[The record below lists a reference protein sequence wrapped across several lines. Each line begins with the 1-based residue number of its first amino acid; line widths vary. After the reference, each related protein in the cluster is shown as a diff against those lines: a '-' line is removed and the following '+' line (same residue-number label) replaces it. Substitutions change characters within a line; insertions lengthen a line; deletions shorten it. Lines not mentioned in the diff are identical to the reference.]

1 METFRPQTPPLSKF
15 YLFLVVCFG
24 FAAAAVLF
32 GWVFGSSD
40 EYVPNGF
47 AASSRSLNSM
57 LGAVL
62 TSITLV
68 ISLTSNLYTPRLV
81 QLFLTH
87 PVILVG
93 LCTMVAAHMFS
104 ATAMFF
110 TAASPYHD
118 VFLATSTLLTYC
130 AYAGIL
136 PFLYTVSQFLRPSYF
151 MPLLLK
157 KALTTVRSLPTTR
170 QLGITNSQVYSQIN
184 VITNICFTGMRRGD
198 RQLALLTLSCLHD
211 ILMEI
216 IGLDKVKS
224 RRWRQ
229 GTPFYSASLA
239 KEGRE
244 YLHNAEIW
252 PEAYMLAQIVQI
264 MDHADA
270 RQNEL
275 LSATAERLIHSF
287 KLAIKQHSETTV
299 ELHILVFNTLMRL
312 ALDDKDLRKFQNLS
326 YHYRVL
332 IEATWEHQRW
342 MNEAVRHLLHYGKM
356 AKKTKLAFGI
366 DTVLFD
372 LGDILLALA
381 QQDEYTALTF
391 LHIYA
396 GPAWLETA
404 HEDGPEANSAW
415 RSIIRVYW
423 ETRARDY
430 VLLAETLQSE
440 FLDEAKHRHLL
451 KKIIE
456 DNRPLHWEY
465 NDRLMRFAYLTP
477 EAEKLAASYSTE
489 LD

>member
-1 METFRPQTPPLSKF
+1 MTTFRPQTPTLSRF
-15 YLFLVVCFG
+15 YLFFIVCFG
-24 FAAAAVLF
+24 FVGAAALF
-32 GWVFGSSD
+32 GLIFGSSD
-40 EYVPNGF
+40 DYVPNGF

-81 QLFLTH
+81 QLFVTH

-93 LCTMVAAHMFS
+93 LCTMVAAHLFS

-110 TAASPYHD
+110 PAESPYHD
-118 VFLATSTLLTYC
+118 PILITSTALTYC

-136 PFLYTVSQFLRPSYF
+136 PFLYMVSQFLRPSYF
-151 MPLLLK
+151 MPLLLN
-157 KALTTVRSLPTTR
+157 KALTSVRSLPHTR
-170 QLGITNSQVYSQIN
+170 HLEATNSQVYSQIN

-198 RQLALLTLSCLHD
+198 RQLALLTLACLHD

-216 IGLDKVKS
+216 IGLDRAKS

-239 KEGRE
+239 IEGRE
-244 YLHNAEIW
+244 YLRNAEIW
-252 PEAYMLAQIVQI
+252 PEAYLLAQIVQI

-275 LSATAERLIHSF
+275 LSTTAERLIHSF
-287 KLAIKQHSETTV
+287 KLAIKQHSEATV
-299 ELHILVFNTLMRL
+299 ELHILVFNTMMRL

-356 AKKTKLAFGI
+356 AKKTHLAFGV

-372 LGDILLALA
+372 LGDILLGLA
-381 QQDEYTALTF
+381 KQDEYTALTF

-404 HEDGPEANSAW
+404 HEEGPEANSAW
-415 RSIIRVYW
+415 RSMIRVYW
-423 ETRARDY
+423 ESRAKDY
-430 VLLAETLQSE
+430 VLLAETLRSE
-440 FLDEAKHRHLL
+440 FLDETKHRRLL

-465 NDRLMRFAYLTP
+465 NDRLLRFAYLTP
-477 EAEKLAASYSTE
+477 EAEKLAASFSSDE
-489 LD
+489 E